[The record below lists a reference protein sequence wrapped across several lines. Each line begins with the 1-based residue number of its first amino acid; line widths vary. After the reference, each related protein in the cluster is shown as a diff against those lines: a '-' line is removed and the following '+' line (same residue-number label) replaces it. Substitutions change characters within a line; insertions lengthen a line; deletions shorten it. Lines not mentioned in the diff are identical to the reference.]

1 MTINITVPALSPKA
15 LGLIACLAA
24 MAISAL
30 ASAAEPSAARTVD
43 CQKGKTTIVA
53 QPDGTTKIVTKT
65 VCEVK

>member
-24 MAISAL
+24 MAISAI
-30 ASAAEPSAARTVD
+30 ASAAEPVTTRLD
-43 CQKGKTTIVA
+43 CKAGKTTIVA

-65 VCEVK
+65 VCEVN